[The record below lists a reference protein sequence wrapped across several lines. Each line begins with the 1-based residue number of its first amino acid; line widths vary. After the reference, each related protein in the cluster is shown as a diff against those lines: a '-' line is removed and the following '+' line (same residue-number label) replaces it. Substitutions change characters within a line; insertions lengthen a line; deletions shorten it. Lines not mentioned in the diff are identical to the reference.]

1 MTNES
6 TNLSHRDSAM
16 KDGTILGCMWILTFT
31 FSTIMMRHIIS
42 TPALGTFSMF
52 AVAGLTFASPIL
64 VYTSAKKHWS
74 LAPKEEI
81 SFSGIWLYIAI
92 MYMCAILLSA
102 VAQFIYYEY
111 CDPYLFYD
119 FMTDFSSI
127 RIEGDTNGEM
137 SKAVIEQFKI
147 MNDMSASDIV
157 FSEVGGHT
165 TRDILMTTVMAFIIS
180 RNLKNR
186 I

>member
-1 MTNES
+1 
-6 TNLSHRDSAM
+6 M
-16 KDGTILGCMWILTFT
+16 KHLLYCILQ
-31 FSTIMMRHIIS
+31 
-42 TPALGTFSMF
+42 
-52 AVAGLTFASPIL
+52 V

-102 VAQFIYYEY
+102 VAQFVYYEY

-119 FMTDFSSI
+119 FMTDFGSI

-137 SKAVIEQFKI
+137 SKAIIEQFRI
-147 MNDMSASDIV
+147 MNDMAASDIV
-157 FSEVGGHT
+157 FSVVGGHM